1 MTFFRRVLG
10 TFATDVAIVGLNFL
24 IGVLVARAMSPSA
37 RGVLAL
43 AMTMPI
49 TVAYFI
55 DPGIRQANIYLIG
68 RRRRRPVEAVAA
80 NSITLAL
87 GIGLPAAFVIWL
99 GQGPLLRTFL
109 SGITSSQLALLLLLL
124 PLLLLD
130 GYMMAILRAWHQFKH
145 YNLRRLIAQIL
156 LLILMFLML
165 VVLGKAA
172 SGAVLAFA
180 VTKAFSALFS
190 ITLVGRSTRL
200 RSRFQPALAKEAVRY
215 GLKSYAQ
222 NLVGHLI
229 YRLDLYLVAMFLEPA
244 QIAFYAVA
252 TSIAELAW
260 YIPNS
265 VGTVLFPRLSIA
277 TAEEIHPLT
286 AEIARHTLF
295 VTFLITLGL
304 GVVGWIAV
312 PLFYGEA
319 YRPAIAPLLILLPG
333 ILAMAVYKVLTRNF
347 SSRNRQQ
354 ISVLASVA
362 ALVINVGLNI
372 WLIPQMG
379 IAGAALS
386 SLMAYSVAGI
396 ILLFAFCRESGLPPH
411 RVLFIRSDDLSRY
424 GELMRHGLAWKNRLT
439 GDREGFGGVHAV
451 SQE

>member
-43 AMTMPI
+43 AMTMPL

-68 RRRRRPVEAVAA
+68 RRRRPVEAVAA

-109 SGITSSQLALLLLLL
+109 SGITSSQLTLLLLLL

-130 GYMMAILRAWHQFKH
+130 GYMMAILRAWHQFKR

-156 LLILMFLML
+156 LLVLMFLML
-165 VVLGKAA
+165 VVLRKAA
-172 SGAVLAFA
+172 SGAILAFTLA
-180 VTKAFSALFS
+180 MALSVIFS
-190 ITLVGRSTRL
+190 IVLVGRSTRL
-200 RSRFQPALAKEAVRY
+200 RPGFQPALAKEAVRY

-222 NLVGHLI
+222 NLVGHLT

-260 YIPNS
+260 YVPNS
-265 VGTVLFPRLSIA
+265 VGMVLFPRLSIA

-286 AEIARHTLF
+286 AEISRHTLF

-304 GVVGWIAV
+304 SVVGWIV
-312 PLFYGEA
+312 IPLFYGEP
-319 YRPAIAPLLILLPG
+319 YRAAIAPLLILLPG

-354 ISVLASVA
+354 ISVLASAA
-362 ALVINVGLNI
+362 ALAINVGLNI
-372 WLIPQMG
+372 RLIPQMG

-396 ILLFAFCRESGLPPH
+396 ILLLAFCRESGLPPH
-411 RVLFIRSDDLSRY
+411 RVLFIRRADLFRY
-424 GELMRHGLAWKNRLT
+424 EDLMRHGLAWKNRLT
-439 GDREGFGGVHAV
+439 GDRNGFGGVHDV